1 MNTIFSSPLRY
12 TQGAHVTESLGA
24 EMKVLGLSG
33 QVLIVASASPR
44 KLLEGIWGDS
54 LTQAGYGFSIH
65 DFAGECS
72 AAEIARIVAGA
83 RAVNC
88 AIVVGAGGGKVLDAA
103 RAAAAELELPFICCP
118 TIASTDSPTC
128 AISVVYNEQGVVET
142 ALIHSRNPLL
152 VLVDTHVIANAPVRT
167 LVAGMGDALSTYFEA
182 RACMAAKKPNM
193 RGGAGSLAAL
203 AIAELCYKTLL
214 ADGLD
219 ALRAANEKTITPALE
234 RIIEANTLLSGLGFE
249 SAGLACAH
257 SVHNGLTVVPGSH
270 AYLHGE
276 KVAFGVIAQ
285 LMLEKADAG
294 QVAEVLAFC
303 KSVVLPTTLAAVGFA
318 NLSEEMLA
326 KVAARAT
333 IPSEFV
339 HNEPFPVTAEMV
351 AEAIMAADAAGS

>member
-1 MNTIFSSPLRY
+1 MHTIFSSPLRY
-12 TQGAHVTESLGA
+12 TQGAHATEKLGA

-33 QVLIVASASPR
+33 PVLIVASASPR

-54 LTQAGYGFSIH
+54 LTGAGYGFSIH
-65 DFAGECS
+65 DFAGECTF
-72 AAEIARIVAGA
+72 AEIARIVATA
-83 RAVNC
+83 RAVNG
-88 AIVVGAGGGKVLDAA
+88 ATIVGAGGGKVLDAA

-142 ALIHSRNPLL
+142 ALIHPRNPTL

-214 ADGLD
+214 ADGAE
-219 ALRAANEKTITPALE
+219 ALRAAKEKTITPALE

-257 SVHNGLTVVPGSH
+257 SVHNGLTMVPGSH

-285 LMLEKADAG
+285 LMLEKAAAG
-294 QVAEVLAFC
+294 QVEEVLAFC
-303 KSVVLPTTLAAVGFA
+303 KSVGLPTTLAAVGCA